1 MDLLQIRLAVNVKNN
16 VALVVSVR
24 VLSFTSEDENLTP
37 TMSAIQSAE
46 CVEQRQSCFWGADNR
61 MHNQEAADGLPLPMS
76 TLIRPAATNQGPSC
90 ITFPAELW
98 LDILKRLPRNHWL
111 MFACVAPSTI

>member
-1 MDLLQIRLAVNVKNN
+1 MDLLQIRPAVNVKNN

-46 CVEQRQSCFWGADNR
+46 CVEQRQSCIWGADNR
-61 MHNQEAADGLPLPMS
+61 MHNQEGRW
-76 TLIRPAATNQGPSC
+76 TATANVHPHPSC
-90 ITFPAELW
+90 SHKPGSLVYHIPGRA
-98 LDILKRLPRNHWL
+98 
-111 MFACVAPSTI
+111 VA